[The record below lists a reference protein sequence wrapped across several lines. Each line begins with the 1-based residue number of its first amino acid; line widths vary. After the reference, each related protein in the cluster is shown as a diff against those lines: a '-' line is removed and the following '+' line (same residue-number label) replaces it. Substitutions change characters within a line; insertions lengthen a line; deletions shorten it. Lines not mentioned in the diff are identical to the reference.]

1 MSEESNT
8 PKRPRIIVTGSRE
21 WKDPNAARK
30 AIADRLFDCDVESII
45 VHGAARGADR
55 FAHQEAEKL
64 GLLVEPHPADWS
76 KGKSAGFQRNEEM
89 ARLGADLCIAFWN
102 GKSNGTK
109 HMLSMAEKYGIET
122 EEVDLSG
129 L

>member
-1 MSEESNT
+1 MT
-8 PKRPRIIVTGSRE
+8 PPKRPRIIVTGSRE

-30 AIADRLFDCDVESII
+30 AIADRLFDVNVESII

-76 KGKSAGFQRNEEM
+76 KGKSAGLQRNEEM

-109 HMLSMAEKYGIET
+109 HMLNMAEKYGIET

>member
-1 MSEESNT
+1 MAAGS
-8 PKRPRIIVTGSRE
+8 PMRRRPRIIVTGSRE

-30 AIADRLFDCDVESII
+30 AIADRLFDLDVESII
-45 VHGAARGADR
+45 VHGAARGTDR

-76 KGKSAGFQRNEEM
+76 AGKSAGLRRNEEM
-89 ARLGADLCIAFWN
+89 AKLGADLCIAFWN
-102 GKSNGTK
+102 GQSTGTK

-122 EEVDLSG
+122 EEVDLRG

>member
-1 MSEESNT
+1 MVPSVS
-8 PKRPRIIVTGSRE
+8 KKPRIIVTGSRE
-21 WKDPNAARK
+21 WKRPNAARK
-30 AIADRLFDCDVESII
+30 AIADRLFDVSVESVI

-76 KGKSAGFQRNEEM
+76 SGKSAGLRRNEEM
-89 ARLGADLCIAFWN
+89 AKLGADLCIAFWN
-102 GKSNGTK
+102 GNSTGTQ
-109 HMLSMAEKYGIET
+109 HMLSMAKKYGIET

>member
-1 MSEESNT
+1 MGDVQNVSS
-8 PKRPRIIVTGSRE
+8 RPRIIVTGSRE
-21 WKDPNAARK
+21 WKHPNAARQ
-30 AIADRLFDCDVESII
+30 AIADRLFDVPVESVI

-76 KGKSAGFQRNEEM
+76 KGKSAGLQRNEEM
-89 ARLGADLCIAFWN
+89 AKLGADLCIAFWN
-102 GKSNGTK
+102 GQSTGTR
-109 HMLSMAEKYGIET
+109 HMIEMAEKYGIET

-129 L
+129 V